1 MYINVLFLE
10 NSIFILIYF
19 CIECSFLNVCLC
31 TELMTGA
38 PGGQKALDPWNW
50 TYDGCESLYVSAGN
64 QMPVLCKISKYS

>member
-10 NSIFILIYF
+10 NSIFILIYYF

-50 TYDGCESLYVSAGN
+50 TYGWL
-64 QMPVLCKISKYS
+64 